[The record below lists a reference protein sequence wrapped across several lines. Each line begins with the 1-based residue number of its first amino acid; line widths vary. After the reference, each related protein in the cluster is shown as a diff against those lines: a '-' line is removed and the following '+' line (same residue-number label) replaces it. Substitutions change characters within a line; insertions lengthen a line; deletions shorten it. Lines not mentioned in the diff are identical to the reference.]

1 MSFETTTVLLAED
14 NPGDVFLIRRALE
27 KHGLKSNLLV
37 MEDGQAALKYLES
50 IDAEDDVVC
59 PDLFLLDMNLPR
71 ANGGQILARL
81 RQSARCQETPIVVVT
96 SSDSPAD
103 REQARSLG
111 ADHYFEKPSDLAGYM
126 ELGGI
131 VRKLLESKAV
141 RIA

>member
-1 MSFETTTVLLAED
+1 MSFETATLLLAED

-81 RQSARCQETPIVVVT
+81 RQSARCQETPIVVVYVVGL
-96 SSDSPAD
+96 S
-103 REQARSLG
+103 RRSRAG
-111 ADHYFEKPSDLAGYM
+111 AQSRRRPL
-126 ELGGI
+126 L
-131 VRKLLESKAV
+131 RKTQ
-141 RIA
+141 